1 VKEEG
6 SEALNWEV
14 KNTVGATAPEGVD
27 QKMVDQQNKDD
38 KGTWCGMNNHD
49 WKYSQNTVQVLAV
62 HCGPAEPK

>member
-6 SEALNWEV
+6 SEAPNWEV

-38 KGTWCGMNNHD
+38 KRTWCGMNNHD
-49 WKYSQNTVQVLAV
+49 WK
-62 HCGPAEPK
+62 